1 MLIRLIDNEQPGART
16 RIIAA
21 AAISGVANAS
31 TVAIVNTVAGDR
43 AHAGMSSFVLYIFV
57 LLAYIFGLR
66 YSVGHA
72 SRNIESALCRV
83 RVELANSIRRAELQ
97 GLETIGT
104 AEIYERMTDQATILS
119 TAAWPLALGLQ
130 GTVMLVCTIGY
141 MAFVA
146 PELLLLT
153 LAFFGLGVLFHQSRQ
168 SQMKRTMQEAAKLR
182 ARLFDRLGDIIYGF
196 KEVRLNTPRS
206 DAVHADFQKV
216 ANGLLET
223 SVASNLITQ
232 ENFVFAQILQFSV
245 MGSAVFILP
254 QFIKVDSHTL
264 MSSVSALLLILAP
277 LGQVLYIIPVY
288 ERANMAAQNITK
300 MQERLNEFSSRDNGK
315 ASSNGKK
322 STFSKLELEGL
333 EFRRVD
339 PGGRETFKV
348 GPIDLT
354 IKAGEI
360 VFIVGGN
367 GSGKTTLLRAMT
379 ALYAPTA
386 GRLSVNG
393 DEIDVYNRQSY
404 REMITAIFGDF
415 HLFRHLYGISGFS
428 ATDVQ
433 RLLEQLDLAQ
443 KTQLVNGEWKNID
456 LSTGQRKRLAMV
468 GALLEDRPIYVFDE
482 WAADQ
487 DPEFR
492 QYFYEVLLQDLKKR
506 GKTVIAISHDD
517 RYFCWAD
524 TIVTLEYGKLRSV
537 TQGQRNAGESG
548 AQVEVG
554 GL

>member
-16 RIIAA
+16 RIIIA

-43 AHAGMSSFVLYIFV
+43 AHAGTSTF
-57 LLAYIFGLR
+57 LLFITALFAYVFGLR
-66 YSVGHA
+66 YSVGHT

-119 TAAWPLALGLQ
+119 TSAWPLALGLQ
-130 GTVMLVCTIGY
+130 GMVMLACTIGY

-146 PELLLLT
+146 PELLVLA
-153 LAFFGLGVLFHQSRQ
+153 LAFFGVGALFHQSRQ
-168 SQMKRTMQEAAKLR
+168 PQMKRTMQEAAKLR

-232 ENFVFAQILQFSV
+232 ENFVFAQILQFVV
-245 MGSAVFILP
+245 MGAAVFVLP

-264 MSSVSALLLILAP
+264 MASVAALLLILAP

-288 ERANMAAQNITK
+288 ERANMAAQNIAK
-300 MQERLNEFSSRDNGK
+300 MQERLKEFSSRANNHG
-315 ASSNGKK
+315 ATNGKK
-322 STFSKLELEGL
+322 PAFSELRLQGL

-386 GRLSVNG
+386 GTLSVNG

-433 RLLEQLDLAQ
+433 RLLERLELAQ
-443 KTQLVNGEWKNID
+443 KTELVNGEWKTID

-492 QYFYEVLLQDLKKR
+492 KYFYEELLQDLKRR

-524 TIVTLEYGKLRSV
+524 TVVTLEYGKLRSV
-537 TQGQRNAGESG
+537 TQGRPPPKEAVAE
-548 AQVEVG
+548 VEVG
-554 GL
+554 